1 MGNRVQTIKSSKANF
16 PRYLIRLTGYFSSS
30 LLPPNK
36 KFSSRIP
43 VGCKLKHPILFIGS
57 HGLFS
62 NVHPLFAAKSFHFS
76 TVVQPFAK
84 MSQRDSYRLYT
95 QFYDVIDL
103 LKSSTARPSLVTATI
118 AHCLAIK
125 IGALAHLPA
134 CTSLLTAYS
143 RAKYFISALA
153 LFDEFCDRDV
163 ILWNAMINAAVE
175 NKSYNV
181 AMQFFVEM
189 TEVGV
194 AFDSTTLLLIVSALS
209 HMKYLKHGKSF
220 HCLSIKVGMLG
231 DCSLC
236 NALLDMYAKC
246 GDLTSSQSM
255 FTWMDCRDVIS
266 WNSMLNGFLYNGH
279 PGKSSWCF
287 REMISLGIR
296 VDSMSLSCAI
306 SASAA
311 SGELSSGQTIHAWG
325 IKQGYNFDISCSNSL
340 ISLYSES
347 GDIEASKSVF
357 KEMVLKDVISWN
369 AMIGGFASNGMI
381 LETFDMLYKM
391 QLTGYAQPDVATL
404 FTIISLCAERM
415 LLREGKTVHG
425 FTFRRQMISDL
436 WVINS
441 LLDMYSKCNCII
453 KAELLFN
460 AIPKR
465 DLVSWNVMIS
475 GYSRNG
481 YSKEA
486 QSLFK
491 TLTHQCLQ
499 LSFSTVLAVI
509 SSCISLD
516 SLQFGKSIHC
526 WEIKAGLSSNILMVN
541 SLMHMYINFGDLSA
555 AFMLFDTISSEEDI
569 ACWNTIIAGC
579 TNNGH
584 FREALATF
592 NWMRQ
597 VMDVMCDSITLVNVI
612 SACGNLLLI
621 YEGKSLHGLAI
632 KTFVGSETRV
642 QNALITMYGRCGH
655 TKSARSVLDFCSSRN
670 LCSWNCMIS
679 AFSQNKEGRRAL
691 ELFHFLE
698 FEPNEIT
705 IVALLS
711 ACNQLG
717 LLRQG
722 KQIHGLVLRIGIFEN
737 SFISAAL
744 VDMYSNC
751 GQLDLGWQIFT
762 RSKDKSIAVWN
773 SMISAYGYHGNGQMA
788 IQLFHK
794 MCDSG
799 VRPSKSSFVSLLSA
813 CSHSGLVNEGLWYY
827 RVMLEEYGVEAVTE
841 HQVCVVDMLGRAGK
855 LEEAYEFIK
864 QIPGE
869 AGVGVWGALLSAC
882 NYHGNMEMGR
892 EVAEHLFGLEPENV
906 VGYYISLANLYVSV
920 GGWKDAMEF
929 RQIIQHKNLKKL
941 PAYNIRPRYVDHIP
955 KAVQGNVGQ
964 VLDQKDE
971 REMKAKL

>member
-76 TVVQPFAK
+76 TV
-84 MSQRDSYRLYT
+84 
-95 QFYDVIDL
+95 
-103 LKSSTARPSLVTATI
+103 SSTARPSLVTATI

-143 RAKYFISALA
+143 RAKYSSQLWHCLMNFV
-153 LFDEFCDRDV
+153 RDV

-175 NKSYNV
+175 ISLTMLPCSFSLKW
-181 AMQFFVEM
+181 

-220 HCLSIKVGMLG
+220 HCLSIKV
-231 DCSLC
+231 
-236 NALLDMYAKC
+236 DMYAKC

-279 PGKSSWCF
+279 PGKSFWCF

-425 FTFRRQMISDL
+425 FTIRRQMISDL

-941 PAYNIRPRYVDHIP
+941 PAYSINID
-955 KAVQGNVGQ
+955 AVSSSASAW
-964 VLDQKDE
+964 K
-971 REMKAKL
+971 

>member
-1 MGNRVQTIKSSKANF
+1 
-16 PRYLIRLTGYFSSS
+16 
-30 LLPPNK
+30 
-36 KFSSRIP
+36 
-43 VGCKLKHPILFIGS
+43 
-57 HGLFS
+57 
-62 NVHPLFAAKSFHFS
+62 
-76 TVVQPFAK
+76 
-84 MSQRDSYRLYT
+84 
-95 QFYDVIDL
+95 
-103 LKSSTARPSLVTATI
+103 
-118 AHCLAIK
+118 
-125 IGALAHLPA
+125 
-134 CTSLLTAYS
+134 
-143 RAKYFISALA
+143 
-153 LFDEFCDRDV
+153 
-163 ILWNAMINAAVE
+163 
-175 NKSYNV
+175 
-181 AMQFFVEM
+181 
-189 TEVGV
+189 
-194 AFDSTTLLLIVSALS
+194 
-209 HMKYLKHGKSF
+209 
-220 HCLSIKVGMLG
+220 
-231 DCSLC
+231 
-236 NALLDMYAKC
+236 
-246 GDLTSSQSM
+246 
-255 FTWMDCRDVIS
+255 
-266 WNSMLNGFLYNGH
+266 
-279 PGKSSWCF
+279 
-287 REMISLGIR
+287 
-296 VDSMSLSCAI
+296 
-306 SASAA
+306 
-311 SGELSSGQTIHAWG
+311 
-325 IKQGYNFDISCSNSL
+325 
-340 ISLYSES
+340 
-347 GDIEASKSVF
+347 
-357 KEMVLKDVISWN
+357 
-369 AMIGGFASNGMI
+369 
-381 LETFDMLYKM
+381 
-391 QLTGYAQPDVATL
+391 
-404 FTIISLCAERM
+404 
-415 LLREGKTVHG
+415 
-425 FTFRRQMISDL
+425 
-436 WVINS
+436 
-441 LLDMYSKCNCII
+441 
-453 KAELLFN
+453 
-460 AIPKR
+460 
-465 DLVSWNVMIS
+465 
-475 GYSRNG
+475 
-481 YSKEA
+481 
-486 QSLFK
+486 
-491 TLTHQCLQ
+491 
-499 LSFSTVLAVI
+499 
-509 SSCISLD
+509 
-516 SLQFGKSIHC
+516 
-526 WEIKAGLSSNILMVN
+526 MVN

-929 RQIIQHKNLKKL
+929 RQIIQHKYLKKL
-941 PAYNIRPRYVDHIP
+941 PAYSINIDAASSSASAW
-955 KAVQGNVGQ
+955 K
-964 VLDQKDE
+964 
-971 REMKAKL
+971 